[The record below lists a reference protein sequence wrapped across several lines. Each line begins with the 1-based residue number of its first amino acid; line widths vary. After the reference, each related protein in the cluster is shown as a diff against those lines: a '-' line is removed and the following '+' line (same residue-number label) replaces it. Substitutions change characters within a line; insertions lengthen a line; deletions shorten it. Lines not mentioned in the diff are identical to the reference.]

1 MADWKIPK
9 HHCVIH
15 TADDDDLFGDRVYMN
30 CWERLRAKW
39 MSLIIVAES
48 PLSDKIFK
56 SKATLRRERIKQLE
70 SDHPYVI
77 HPLSKFRAWYG
88 VYQLLLYLCLILSNT
103 IDGAFSHRLYHK
115 KLSSV
120 KIAMILEVLA
130 LIDMIIIFNTGYII
144 ADKNTVEMRPR
155 RIAKHYVR
163 SPYFFCDLAS
173 SIPKNIPYLFV
184 RDEYQLYPDW
194 VLGIFCLLLFSRM
207 IRIVTFIQ
215 LLYRSAEYFECSSKS
230 LLFVL
235 TCAFITFISIH
246 FMACM
251 QFAVPRFATRYFV
264 KHEERNAWIHNE
276 NVDSTEKSFISKYVI
291 CFFKSSAYIL
301 GVYLPLFIHYR
312 SEEYVLAI
320 ATYLTGKL
328 LCGAVWVV
336 LAIYLLTRKA
346 MQIRFFELTNQLEA
360 YIDEKKFPSDLGNK
374 LLDYYTFKYQRKFI
388 NEQKILGLLSDN
400 LKRDVRTHICKKLVK
415 SITTFN
421 DLREYDIDE
430 LVSKLVPQI
439 YLPMETIVRS
449 GSVADGC
456 YIISSGTVAL
466 YTHSGKEVYH
476 LQDGALFGEISL
488 LIRDQETVLGTA
500 IAIETSQVYKFL
512 KRDLER
518 FLKAHKQI
526 AQLMIKKAEKKKRML
541 AKFEKEA
548 RRMLFEQ
555 TYKTTNNPGDEYEG
569 YVEQGDQELK
579 Q

>member
-301 GVYLPLFIHYR
+301 
-312 SEEYVLAI
+312 
-320 ATYLTGKL
+320 
-328 LCGAVWVV
+328 VV